1 VRSRCGMPSC
11 ERPGRP
17 QKADPQAGSV
27 SNRRSPA
34 LPSFIGRI
42 SEAPCLRRRVRH
54 KGLLTVHLLRVCAGV
69 AALSLND
76 GNKPTSACRE
86 LSQPGWSLS
95 ETSNKYPRSRLR
107 SRNALRR
114 RHSGAKPGRQTPPN
128 RCRQRTSAYLTI
140 SNLEQHFRQAR
151 PTSVIGSLL
160 CMVGFEFGC
169 RVRTGTAMAK

>member
-1 VRSRCGMPSC
+1 MSRIVPAWV
-11 ERPGRP
+11 GRCR
-17 QKADPQAGSV
+17 KQANTLDG
-27 SNRRSPA
+27 
-34 LPSFIGRI
+34 
-42 SEAPCLRRRVRH
+42 AP
-54 KGLLTVHLLRVCAGV
+54 
-69 AALSLND
+69 
-76 GNKPTSACRE
+76 
-86 LSQPGWSLS
+86 
-95 ETSNKYPRSRLR
+95 R

-160 CMVGFEFGC
+160 CIFGFEFGC